1 MKVKKQPRVPEEKIW
16 ETCVLCGQTV
26 PVRRES
32 HIAERKCYIEGAGQL
47 CGKCFYEVYLE

>member
-1 MKVKKQPRVPEEKIW
+1 MKVKKQPRMPEEKIW

-26 PVRRES
+26 PVSRES
-32 HIAERKCYIEGAGQL
+32 HIAERKYYIEGAGQL